1 MWYKKFRLKKNNL
14 QQSRISFL
22 ERITFLG
29 KTKTPQGTKKLLK
42 MLTMHTLQNSAW
54 QMPHAKSKGK
64 GQTRNKYLQFPS
76 HRPHFPGLSGALAN
90 DQNWLVTTR
99 ALARG
104 YQQEGTQK
112 EALKCIIKM
121 SLKKKKYKRKSQREY
136 LSSTPL
142 GKYPQDSES
151 WLPWVWA

>member
-1 MWYKKFRLKKNNL
+1 
-14 QQSRISFL
+14 
-22 ERITFLG
+22 
-29 KTKTPQGTKKLLK
+29 
-42 MLTMHTLQNSAW
+42 
-54 QMPHAKSKGK
+54 MPHAKSKGK

-76 HRPHFPGLSGALAN
+76 RRPHFPGLSGALAN

-151 WLPWVWA
+151 